1 MTDWPELDKK
11 YFMQTIVRHPLTLV
25 RGEGLR
31 VWDDTGKEY
40 LDCVGGLAV
49 NCLGHCHPVV
59 VNALKEQAG
68 TLMQVSLWYYN
79 KPMLQLAELLV
90 QNSCMDRV
98 FICNSGL
105 EANEGAIKLAR
116 RYGALNLD
124 GAYEII
130 TTNMSFH
137 GRSLALTAATG
148 QEKMHKA
155 FEPLPVGFINVENNS
170 IDAIK
175 AATTDKTCA
184 VMLEPIQAEG
194 GVNVPIDGFLK
205 QVREWCDEKGIL
217 LIFDEVQTGVGRLGT
232 LFGYQLYDVEP
243 DIMSLAKGLGGG
255 IPIGAVLA
263 KENAAVFTLGDHNAT
278 FGGNPTTSATA
289 YATLKYV
296 IENDIP
302 GNARKVGQYLKQGLQ
317 DLKGKYGF
325 ITDIRGEGM
334 LLAMEFDKDISA
346 EVVDDCIEN
355 GMLINKLKTN
365 AIRFIPPLVM
375 TKQEADEALG
385 ILDKVLGGIKY

>member
-1 MTDWPELDKK
+1 
-11 YFMQTIVRHPLTLV
+11 MQTIVRHPLTLV

-59 VNALKEQAG
+59 VNALTEQAG

-105 EANEGAIKLAR
+105 EANEGAVKLAR
-116 RYGALNLD
+116 RYGALNLN
-124 GAYEII
+124 GAYEVI

-137 GRSLALTAATG
+137 GRSLAMTAATG
-148 QEKMHKA
+148 QEKMHIPY
-155 FEPLPVGFINVENNS
+155 EPLPAGFINVENND
-170 IDAIK
+170 IEAIK
-175 AATTDKTCA
+175 AATTEKTCA

-194 GVNVPIDGFLK
+194 GVNIPVEGFLK
-205 QVREWCDEKGIL
+205 QVREWCDEKGML
-217 LIFDEVQTGVGRLGT
+217 LIFDEVQTGIGRLGT
-232 LFGYQLYDVEP
+232 LFAYQLYGVEP

-255 IPIGAVLA
+255 IPIGATLA
-263 KENAAVFTLGDHNAT
+263 KEKAAVFTLGDHNAT

-296 IENDIP
+296 IENDIS

-317 DLKGKYGF
+317 DLKNKYGF
-325 ITDIRGEGM
+325 ITEVRGEGL

-346 EVVDDCIEN
+346 DVVDGCIEN

-375 TKQEADEALG
+375 TTEEADEALG
-385 ILDKVLGGIKY
+385 ILDKVLDKIKK